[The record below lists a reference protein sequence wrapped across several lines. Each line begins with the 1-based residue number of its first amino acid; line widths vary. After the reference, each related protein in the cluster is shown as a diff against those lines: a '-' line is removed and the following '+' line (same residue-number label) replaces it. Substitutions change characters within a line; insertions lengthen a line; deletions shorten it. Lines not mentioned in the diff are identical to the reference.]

1 MEKNEIRHFA
11 VMVAGTDE
19 EYQISL
25 LEGITEA
32 AKEYNFNVSV
42 FASFGGVLGNSQY
55 DDGEYNIYS
64 LANFSRF
71 DGAVL
76 LTNTIGNLTIR
87 RQIIESIKAAGIP
100 AVILD
105 SDEEPSFYNVRI
117 DNSKAMRQM
126 VEHVVEHHGA
136 KVVNYISGPLENPE
150 ANERYHT
157 FLEVMAEHG
166 LPVEHQ
172 RVYFGGFRPIDGKN
186 AAEEWLRSKLKMP
199 DAIICANDAMA
210 LEAASVLMANGI
222 RIPEDVIV
230 TGFDNTYYA
239 QHHSPTLASVAR
251 PLAEAGKLACKV
263 LLKVLDGDDC
273 VKTISL
279 DAYPVFQESCGCS
292 TTNEQDMK
300 SYKVQTYDLVKR
312 AREGVSLLNRLTSA
326 LAVTETPKDSIR
338 TIASYLNEVECE
350 QFCICL
356 CDNWQSSFR
365 EGSTEQMTTGY
376 TRSMSAPL
384 IWTRGNFGEIE
395 RFRSEKMYPVMPESG
410 GNIGYFFPL
419 HFRERCLG
427 YYVFTNTN
435 FPTRNIVCHSLM
447 MNISHSFENIRKLLH
462 LNNAIHELDRLYVI
476 DPLCGIYNRN
486 GFIRLA
492 DKMFRECL
500 AESETLMISF
510 IDMDGLKF
518 INDSY
523 GHDEGDFALRRLAE
537 VIHSCCTGDQICAR
551 FVGDEQ
557 QWMWNSLR
565 KPSPSRCRKRIC

>member
-199 DAIICANDAMA
+199 DAIICANDA
-210 LEAASVLMANGI
+210 
-222 RIPEDVIV
+222 
-230 TGFDNTYYA
+230 
-239 QHHSPTLASVAR
+239 
-251 PLAEAGKLACKV
+251 AGGCKRT
-263 LLKVLDGDDC
+263 DG
-273 VKTISL
+273 KR
-279 DAYPVFQESCGCS
+279 YP
-292 TTNEQDMK
+292 D
-300 SYKVQTYDLVKR
+300 
-312 AREGVSLLNRLTSA
+312 
-326 LAVTETPKDSIR
+326 
-338 TIASYLNEVECE
+338 
-350 QFCICL
+350 
-356 CDNWQSSFR
+356 
-365 EGSTEQMTTGY
+365 
-376 TRSMSAPL
+376 
-384 IWTRGNFGEIE
+384 
-395 RFRSEKMYPVMPESG
+395 SG
-410 GNIGYFFPL
+410 G
-419 HFRERCLG
+419 
-427 YYVFTNTN
+427 
-435 FPTRNIVCHSLM
+435 CHC
-447 MNISHSFENIRKLLH
+447 H
-462 LNNAIHELDRLYVI
+462 RL
-476 DPLCGIYNRN
+476 
-486 GFIRLA
+486 
-492 DKMFRECL
+492 
-500 AESETLMISF
+500 
-510 IDMDGLKF
+510 
-518 INDSY
+518 
-523 GHDEGDFALRRLAE
+523 
-537 VIHSCCTGDQICAR
+537 
-551 FVGDEQ
+551 
-557 QWMWNSLR
+557 
-565 KPSPSRCRKRIC
+565 